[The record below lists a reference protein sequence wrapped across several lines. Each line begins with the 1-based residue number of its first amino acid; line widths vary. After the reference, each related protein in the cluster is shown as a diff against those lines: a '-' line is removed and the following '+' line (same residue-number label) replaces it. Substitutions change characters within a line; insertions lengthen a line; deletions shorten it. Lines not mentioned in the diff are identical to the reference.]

1 MVKISSSYIKFLTI
15 SLVSTF
21 VLSCK
26 ADNDIARTIYNSF
39 KVEHNFTI
47 YEKSLGTDEPNYNV
61 YTKPKILIQAV
72 TPVKCENSGTGNDY
86 KESISSC
93 TLLKPLPKDL
103 TLRYGKWL
111 TPEEEEKQFPEPP
124 YFEYRAK
131 EPNPANYKDYEAW
144 ANATKKYWQ
153 QVEQLPQFKAYKQ
166 ARQKSI
172 DNIQWR
178 TITIH
183 PQAIMDKYRDKIP
196 YEEVTSFSRNL
207 PYLHSTELTLF
218 ITVNPDMSV
227 TLTED
232 YHYQQSGKSSFH

>member
-1 MVKISSSYIKFLTI
+1 MFKEKISFNKLFILLSIN
-15 SLVSTF
+15 LVVSGCQAENNIVKT
-21 VLSCK
+21 LY
-26 ADNDIARTIYNSF
+26 DTF

-47 YEKSLGTDEPNYNV
+47 YQRIYGFYEPTYNGFTDPQ
-61 YTKPKILIQAV
+61 IFIQAV
-72 TPVKCENSGTGNDY
+72 TPVKCEDPGNGNDY

-93 TLLKPLPKDL
+93 TLIKPLPKDL

-111 TPEEEEKQFPEPP
+111 TKNEEEKRFPEPP
-124 YFEYRAK
+124 YMEFRAK
-131 EPNPANYKDYEAW
+131 EPNPDNYKDYETW

-153 QVEQLPQFKAYKQ
+153 QVDQLPQFKAYNQ
-166 ARQKSI
+166 ARKKSI

-183 PQAIMDKYRDKIP
+183 PQAIMDKYIGKTP

-207 PYLHSTELTLF
+207 PYLRSTELTLF

-232 YHYQQSGKSSFH
+232 YHYQQSGKPSYH